1 MTPTGLHISDSSTG
15 PVALGLSRPTSQ
27 NRHCPVNMSSL
38 PDVSTNILQ
47 LCLGVPEAI
56 AFLQEIGIPVQI
68 VPTVSPASFLEE
80 VEVVDGSL
88 RITPSCRASSLLHEA
103 GHIACVPAP
112 YRRLLSGN
120 LYKGLRAMYELVRA
134 LDVDPDSPLMRAVI
148 QCSDPEAT
156 AWAWAAGV
164 HLGLP
169 AELIIMDD
177 EYDGEGADIRFC
189 LQASSY
195 LGINGLMHAGMC
207 QNPRRPGGFPVLRTW
222 LQDVAVPTDCLPWPA
237 VAPSNL
243 ARLHVD

>member
-1 MTPTGLHISDSSTG
+1 
-15 PVALGLSRPTSQ
+15 
-27 NRHCPVNMSSL
+27 MSPL
-38 PDVSTNILQ
+38 PDVSAHILQ
-47 LCLGVPEAI
+47 LCQGVPETI
-56 AFLQEIGIPVQI
+56 AFLQDIGIPVQI

-80 VEVVDGSL
+80 VEVVEGAL

-134 LDVDPDSPLMRAVI
+134 LDVAPDSPLMRAVI

-177 EYDGEGADIRFC
+177 EYDGEGADVRFC

-222 LQDVAVPTDCLPWPA
+222 LQDAGPPGHLSVQPVDT
-237 VAPSNL
+237 PSMD
-243 ARLHVD
+243 AAA

>member
-1 MTPTGLHISDSSTG
+1 
-15 PVALGLSRPTSQ
+15 
-27 NRHCPVNMSSL
+27 MSYL
-38 PDVSTNILQ
+38 PDVSAHTLQ
-47 LCLGVPEAI
+47 LRQGVPESI

-80 VEVVDGSL
+80 VEVIEGSL

-134 LDVDPDSPLMRAVI
+134 LDVAPDSPLMRAVI

-195 LGINGLMHAGMC
+195 LGVNGLMHAGMC
-207 QNPRRPGGFPVLRTW
+207 QNPRRPGGYPAMRIW
-222 LQDVAVPTDCLPWPA
+222 LQDVAVPPDCLPSPD
-237 VAPSNL
+237 VPPSNQ
-243 ARLHVD
+243 ARLHVDSAPGA